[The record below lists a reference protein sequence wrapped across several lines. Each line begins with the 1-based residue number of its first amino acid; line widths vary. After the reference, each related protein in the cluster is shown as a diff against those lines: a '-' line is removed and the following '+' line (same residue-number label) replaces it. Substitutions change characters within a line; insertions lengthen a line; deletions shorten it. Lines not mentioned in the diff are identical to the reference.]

1 MTFGAS
7 LALPR
12 CSPNE
17 KRNNISLLEGQ
28 TKIAFERKANAV
40 SRSSAIEVSDL
51 RFAYGNQAVVN
62 IGRCDLARGDSMAVI
77 GPSGC
82 GKTTFLHLLA
92 GLIRP
97 SAGVIRI
104 LGQDLS
110 ALRGTELDRFRGQH
124 IGLVFQRF
132 HLLPALTVR
141 DNVLLAQRLA
151 RVPIERAQAKALF
164 DQLNLTGL
172 EHHKPSML
180 SQGQAQ
186 RAAIARALVHGPELV
201 MADEPTSALDDQHA
215 ERALAL
221 LKESVQ
227 AVGAALLVVTHDQ
240 RVRGHLD
247 REFEMGAQP

>member
-1 MTFGAS
+1 MVS
-7 LALPR
+7 S
-12 CSPNE
+12 SP
-17 KRNNISLLEGQ
+17 
-28 TKIAFERKANAV
+28 
-40 SRSSAIEVSDL
+40 AIEATDL
-51 RFAYGNQAVVN
+51 RFAYGNRPVVS
-62 IGRCDLARGDSMAVI
+62 IERCCLARGDSMAVI

-97 SAGVIRI
+97 SAGVIHI

-110 ALRGTELDRFRGQH
+110 TLRAMDLDRFRGQH

-141 DNVLLAQRLA
+141 DNVLLARRLA
-151 RVPIERAQAKALF
+151 RVPIEGAQVEALF
-164 DQLNLTGL
+164 DQLSLTGL
-172 EHHKPSML
+172 EHRKPSML

-201 MADEPTSALDDQHA
+201 MADEPTSALDDKHA

-221 LKESVQ
+221 LKES
-227 AVGAALLVVTHDQ
+227 AESVGAALLIVTHDQ

-247 REFEMGAQP
+247 REFEMGEQP